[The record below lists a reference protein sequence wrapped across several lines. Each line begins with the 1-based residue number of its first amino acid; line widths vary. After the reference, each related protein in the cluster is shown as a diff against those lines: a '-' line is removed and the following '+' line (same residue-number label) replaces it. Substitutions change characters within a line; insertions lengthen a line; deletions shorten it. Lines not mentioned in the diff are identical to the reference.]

1 MTARARGSTR
11 HRLAAT
17 LAHPMASAR
26 RVGEQHATTSGW
38 AAFTAAAF
46 LAFGH
51 AGLVAGLALWAVH
64 LFWRPSPEVVAV
76 WAGLVLGLAGL
87 AWLAAGV
94 PGPPDVYVITR
105 REVPSLL
112 AVIGSVALV
121 VAAWRSV
128 TGGRVDHDLERSVTH
143 AGDLPRYLATP
154 VRRDRPVAP
163 ALLEAVAV
171 VVVVV
176 ASTLPSGEAPLQ
188 LVDRWLGDATW
199 FAVPALVFAA
209 GLRASHDALPRG
221 WTRRRLEGLLA
232 PYLLVSV
239 LAIGLGAWSDV
250 FPPVANPVTDLLL
263 GATFAPYHLVLTL
276 VLLTLVSPALTRL
289 RGTAAVVVLAV
300 AVIAQA
306 FVRLWP
312 APTSWQLRNPLL
324 WLAFYLAGILV
335 WRHRDRLDRW
345 SGTWPGVLLAWSLA
359 LAVVLVLPSTAPA
372 RDLATLVAAWL
383 LVTALWLLG
392 RSTVVLPRAAWGLSG
407 SAYLVYLAHVPFVI
421 VVTGADG
428 TPAPSLR
435 TIAGWTIGLIGA
447 LSVIVIGRHVRGGRV
462 RGVRGE

>member
-1 MTARARGSTR
+1 LVAALTR
-11 HRLAAT
+11 RV
-17 LAHPMASAR
+17 ASAR
-26 RVGEQHATTSGW
+26 RVAEQHATTSGW

-64 LFWRPSPEVVAV
+64 LHWRPSPEVVAV
-76 WAGLVLGLAGL
+76 WAGLVLVLAGL
-87 AWLAAGV
+87 AWLVAGV
-94 PGPPDVYVITR
+94 PDPPDVYVVTR
-105 REVPSLL
+105 RDVPSLL
-112 AVIGSVALV
+112 AVVGSVALV

-128 TGGRVDHDLERSVTH
+128 PGGRVEVDLDQSVLG
-143 AGDLPRYLATP
+143 AGDLPRYLAAP
-154 VRRDRPVAP
+154 VRRDGPAAP
-163 ALLEAVAV
+163 ALLEAVAIV
-171 VVVVV
+171 VVVG
-176 ASTLPSGEAPLQ
+176 ASTLPSGDAPLR

-209 GLRASHDALPRG
+209 GLRASRHTLPRG

-232 PYLLVSV
+232 PYLLISV
-239 LAIGLGAWSDV
+239 LAIALGAWSDV

-263 GATFAPYHLVLTL
+263 GATFPEYHLVLTL
-276 VLLTLVSPALTRL
+276 VLLTLVSPALVRL
-289 RGTAAVVVLAV
+289 RGTAGVLVLAV

-306 FVRLWP
+306 VVRLWP
-312 APTSWQLRNPLL
+312 APEAWQLRNPLL
-324 WLAFYLAGILV
+324 WLAFYHAGVLV

-345 SGTWPGVLLAWSLA
+345 SGAWPGVLLAWSLA
-359 LAVVLVLPSTAPA
+359 LVVVLVLPSPAPA

-383 LVTALWLLG
+383 MVAALWLLG
-392 RSTVVLPRAAWGLSG
+392 RSTTVLPRAAWGLSR
-407 SAYLVYLAHVPFVI
+407 SAYLVYLAHVPFVL

-447 LSVIVIGRHVRGGRV
+447 LSVIVIGRHVRGGGV